1 MRSLELCTT
10 LDEEERHRLS
20 YAGSWHMRMDDR
32 PNQAERTEDN
42 GSEVALLRQ
51 RVAELEARL
60 AASATNDRVLRT
72 LFDTLPDNL
81 YVKDRQLRKVLSNR
95 TDWRYMGVA
104 SESEAL
110 GKTDLEVY
118 SGEEA
123 AHFEQQDLLVLNGA
137 SLINHE
143 ERITIRG
150 EAHWLLT
157 TKVPLLD
164 ETSAVIGL
172 VGLGRNI
179 TDLKQAQE
187 SRDQLRAANQALEEA
202 SRLKDEFLANMSHEL
217 SLSMIAD
224 PRRLRQILTNLL
236 DNAVK
241 LTPEGG
247 ALGLHVTAHAATR
260 TIRFCVWDTGNGIQ
274 PDDQG
279 RLFQPFTQLDASLTR
294 RHSGTGLG
302 LVLAKRLAE
311 LHGGQASV
319 ESTPGEGS
327 RFVITLPWRQASAT
341 KSDEGE

>member
-1 MRSLELCTT
+1 
-10 LDEEERHRLS
+10 
-20 YAGSWHMRMDDR
+20 
-32 PNQAERTEDN
+32 
-42 GSEVALLRQ
+42 
-51 RVAELEARL
+51 
-60 AASATNDRVLRT
+60 
-72 LFDTLPDNL
+72 
-81 YVKDRQLRKVLSNR
+81 
-95 TDWRYMGVA
+95 MGVA
-104 SESEAL
+104 SETEAL
-110 GKTDLEVY
+110 GKSDLEVY

-123 AHFEQQDLLVLNGA
+123 EHFEQQDLLVLNGA

-143 ERITIRG
+143 ERITFRG

-157 TKVPLLD
+157 TKVPLRD
-164 ETSAVIGL
+164 ETREVVGL
-172 VGLGRNI
+172 VGIGRNI

-217 SLSMIAD
+217 RTPLTGVLAMTEALQSQDAGDLNERQQQLLGRIETSGRHLLHVINDILDLSRLDAGKLDLVLVETALDALCRSCVQTVAAAAAVKQQTVHLCIEPQTLTMVAD

-241 LTPEGG
+241 FTPEGG
-247 ALGLHVTAHAATR
+247 ALGLHVTAHVATR
-260 TIRFCVWDTGNGIQ
+260 TVRFCVWDTGNGIQ
-274 PDDQG
+274 PEDQG

-327 RFVITLPWRQASAT
+327 RFVITLPWRQASAS